1 MIVVPALARGGSVAI
16 LGPNRE
22 VVREYAVEPSD
33 ESTSLTWD
41 GRDVVGNPVPPEAY
55 AIVLGEVGPDGRVN
69 YSEDDLAGE
78 RIKPARMEYQPEDE
92 VVSYVLPVAARVL
105 VRAGLDSGP
114 SLRNVTNWEPR
125 LPGLCRDS
133 WDGTDERGHFRFVSE
148 ATAKF
153 SLTAYRLPEPSV
165 ILFGPGEEYTDW
177 FRRVGGGLAR
187 RPWHGGATAGPHWR
201 FPIHL
206 EADPALTVRVGGSV
220 ASADTLSVDKAL
232 QISVDIEDDEM
243 RRHVLEQVFEFVVF
257 VDGERVSEMEQA
269 TLPFNQEIEV
279 PGKGLHTVA
288 VNLVTE
294 RRQVGVWAAIVAV
307 DRD

>member
-1 MIVVPALARGGSVAI
+1 M
-16 LGPNRE
+16 
-22 VVREYAVEPSD
+22 
-33 ESTSLTWD
+33 
-41 GRDVVGNPVPPEAY
+41 
-55 AIVLGEVGPDGRVN
+55 
-69 YSEDDLAGE
+69 
-78 RIKPARMEYQPEDE
+78 
-92 VVSYVLPVAARVL
+92 
-105 VRAGLDSGP
+105 
-114 SLRNVTNWEPR
+114 
-125 LPGLCRDS
+125 
-133 WDGTDERGHFRFVSE
+133 
-148 ATAKF
+148 
-153 SLTAYRLPEPSV
+153 
-165 ILFGPGEEYTDW
+165 
-177 FRRVGGGLAR
+177 
-187 RPWHGGATAGPHWR
+187 
-201 FPIHL
+201 